1 MPDQAG
7 GMPGGAVRELRFF
20 HEEHV
25 ALAGLGKVIGDRA
38 ADRAPADDDDPGVQA
53 LAPAASIF
61 TYQRTKASTLYSLKV
76 EYGPGS

>member
-1 MPDQAG
+1 MPR
-7 GMPGGAVRELRFF
+7 GAMRELCFF
-20 HEEHV
+20 HKEHV
-25 ALAGLGKVIGDRA
+25 ALAGFGKVISNRA
-38 ADRAPADDDDPGVQA
+38 ADCAAADDDYPRVQA